1 MIFKSC
7 TRKSPLGDDVDLD
20 ALAERTEGFSGA
32 DITEVCQRSAKLA
45 IRQYIFDSESGIPA
59 TSSCRE
65 IGLTHFEAAML
76 TARKSVSATDVKK
89 FESFRK
95 SIQIAK

>member
-1 MIFKSC
+1 MFYSIC
-7 TRKSPLGDDVDLD
+7 
-20 ALAERTEGFSGA
+20 
-32 DITEVCQRSAKLA
+32 RSHYYYFF
-45 IRQYIFDSESGIPA
+45 RQYIFDSESGIPA